1 MKRPLTIILFLVLR
15 TLEHIIA
22 IYLVSNRINKS
33 SFTQGLFFF
42 YNAYPFTVPTLLSY
56 EMRENSVLVSS
67 IPDISSNNFKLEDM
81 LLKPNEIINFD
92 FNTFLVILNA
102 CDAVLSNTKDAP
114 IWFFVMYIPN
124 VADF

>member
-1 MKRPLTIILFLVLR
+1 
-15 TLEHIIA
+15 
-22 IYLVSNRINKS
+22 
-33 SFTQGLFFF
+33 
-42 YNAYPFTVPTLLSY
+42 
-56 EMRENSVLVSS
+56 MRENSVLVSS